1 MQEYKKPERAAIKA
15 WRLSRAI
22 ALIVLIVIAGVI
34 IAGMSL
40 AEVDVRTLLIACAFA
55 AVVLVCQ
62 TATLCIFP
70 LIEYKQWKYQISD
83 DKVEIIHGIFF
94 IKRDIIPTIRMQNIT
109 IKQGPIYRRFGLF
122 TVEIALASGTFE
134 IVGLDGETAQEIAD
148 KLRAKLRERLQAKG
162 VI

>member
-15 WRLSRAI
+15 WRLLRAI